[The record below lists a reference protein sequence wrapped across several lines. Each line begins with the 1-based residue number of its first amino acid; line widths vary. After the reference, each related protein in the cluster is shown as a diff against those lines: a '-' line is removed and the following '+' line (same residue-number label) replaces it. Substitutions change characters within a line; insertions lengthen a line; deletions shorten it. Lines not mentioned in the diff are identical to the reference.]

1 MTSQLRRR
9 MILAAGACIA
19 GAAIPIAAASSAWAD
34 DIEITYDGKIIFDD
48 FANAPASGASDVGTA
63 AESGTSNDWAIVEGP
78 ASDGSIVGLANDSAG
93 SDSGDYAFYQGETTP
108 TEVLGQEGATIV
120 NGTNSYAEVYGGGN
134 ATIND
139 IPANG
144 AYDPVSGSAAIASNG
159 GFAAVNN
166 DGNAPSVSVTDDVA
180 YATGTAT
187 NNGAVTPELGAGT
200 TPSVAYIYDS
210 GNSDAYA
217 NDTGSNLT
225 VGYGGSA
232 VDLASNSD
240 AYAVNPGSSSDIEG
254 GVVNGVPLTNDTP
267 ITNVANYVGDS
278 GLHILDTSNAYA
290 VDGIPDAT
298 FFADLFG
305 ANGAADFTTA
315 WTDLVQLF

>member
-1 MTSQLRRR
+1 MTTA
-9 MILAAGACIA
+9 IGATIA
-19 GAAIPIAAASSAWAD
+19 GAAIPIAAACNAWAD
-34 DIEITYDGKIIFDD
+34 DIEITYDGKVIFDNFD
-48 FANAPASGASDVGTA
+48 TTHAFGSSDIGTA
-63 AESGTSNDWAIVEGP
+63 AESGSNNDWAIVEAP
-78 ASDGSIVGLANDSAG
+78 AADANILLANDSAAG
-93 SDSGDYAFYQGETTP
+93 DSGDYAFYQGDTTP
-108 TEVLGQEGATIV
+108 ATVLGQEGATIA

-144 AYDPVSGSAAIASNG
+144 AYDPVSNSVSIATNG

-166 DGNAPSVSVTDDVA
+166 DGAAPGITVANDYA

-187 NNGAVTPELGAGT
+187 NSGAATPELGAGT

-225 VGYGGSA
+225 VGYGGAA
-232 VDLASNSD
+232 VDLANNSD
-240 AYAVNPGSSSDIEG
+240 AYAVNAGSSSDIEG

-267 ITNVANYVGDS
+267 ITNVADYVGDS
-278 GLHILDTSNAYA
+278 GLHIVDTSNTYA
-290 VDGIPDAT
+290 VDGISDAT

-315 WTDLVQLF
+315 WTDLLQLY